1 MSKRQNTQ
9 QVSEMQPDEINEL
22 KKLVK
27 EFVSRMETVENEIQ
41 TLKEDRKAL
50 IEEFS
55 SKLDLKVLTAAL
67 KVVKIESTVDRKDTF
82 DVFMEVLKEV

>member
-1 MSKRQNTQ
+1 
-9 QVSEMQPDEINEL
+9 MQPDEINEL